1 MAPVTTHQTGTDT
14 QSRTERAVAFL
25 RMASTG
31 DVRRAYDEYV
41 SSAFRHH
48 NAYFRGDAASLA
60 AGMEQNAV
68 ENPNKAFQVQ
78 RTIAEGDLVAVHS
91 RLQLKP
97 GAPEIAVVHI
107 FRFDDEGRIVE
118 LWDVG
123 QPVPAQSPNEYGMF

>member
-1 MAPVTTHQTGTDT
+1 
-14 QSRTERAVAFL
+14 
-25 RMASTG
+25 MASTG

>member
-1 MAPVTTHQTGTDT
+1 MPPVTTHESGTGK

-25 RMASTG
+25 RLASTG
-31 DVRRAYDEYV
+31 DVRRAYEQYV

-48 NAYFRGDAASLA
+48 NAYFAGDAASLA
-60 AGMEQNAV
+60 AGMEQNAA

-78 RTIAEGDLVAVHS
+78 RTIAEGDLVAIHS

>member
-1 MAPVTTHQTGTDT
+1 MTPATTQQPTAVK
-14 QSRTERAVAFL
+14 QSRTEAAVAFL

-31 DVRRAYDEYV
+31 DVRHAYEQYI
-41 SSAFRHH
+41 SPAFRHH

-60 AGMEQNAV
+60 AGMEQNAAD
-68 ENPNKAFQVQ
+68 NPNKAFQVQ

-91 RLQLKP
+91 RLRLTP

-107 FRFDDEGRIVE
+107 FRFDEQNQIVE

-123 QPVPAQSPNEYGMF
+123 QLVPVESPNEYGMF